1 MATTDTPP
9 RVTRAQIVGV
19 TLGNALEF
27 YDFLIFTFFAVEI
40 GRTFFPATD
49 PQSSLLAALATFGAG
64 FLTRPLGGLVIGVL
78 GDRLG
83 RRPMMLLS
91 FALIGIA
98 SLGVALTPSYA
109 AIGIAAPLL
118 VLFWR
123 LVQGFALGGEVGP
136 STAFLAE
143 AAPPHRRG
151 LYVSM
156 QMFGQNIAVL
166 VAGLVGLALS
176 QVMND
181 AMLASWGWRIALA
194 IGVGVVPIGLVLRR
208 TLPETLPSDAP
219 APRLRD
225 YRRIAIIAFVALL
238 SGTIMA
244 YVTNY
249 LITFTTTTLHLLPS
263 TTFWATIVVG
273 IGAGVATIGLMRR
286 QTSPETL
293 PGDTS
298 ATGAPLFRDY
308 RRTAIIAFVAL
319 LSGTIMTYV
328 TNYLTTFAK
337 TTLHLPSGTAFW
349 ATIAVGI
356 GGTIGAPLGGWL
368 ADRYGRRPAMILPTL
383 FVCLITLPAFW
394 LLTVAPGKA
403 SLVLVG
409 CTLRLSIG
417 ISLSAVLVH
426 ITEDFPARVRSGA
439 LAIVYALAIS
449 IFGGSTQFAVAWLT
463 GVTGNPLAPAW
474 YMAAAAVL
482 GFVALCFARETA
494 PALRHAGL
502 VPASAEPQ
510 AASLVARQTPAQG
523 RGDD

>member
-156 QMFGQNIAVL
+156 QMFGQNVAVL

-181 AMLASWGWRIALA
+181 AMLASWGWRIAMA
-194 IGVGVVPIGLVLRR
+194 IGVGVVPIGLALRR

-219 APRLRD
+219 ATR
-225 YRRIAIIAFVALL
+225 
-238 SGTIMA
+238 
-244 YVTNY
+244 
-249 LITFTTTTLHLLPS
+249 
-263 TTFWATIVVG
+263 
-273 IGAGVATIGLMRR
+273 
-286 QTSPETL
+286 
-293 PGDTS
+293 
-298 ATGAPLFRDY
+298 APLLRDY

-403 SLVLVG
+403 SLFVVG

-417 ISLSAVLVH
+417 IALSAVLVH
-426 ITEDFPARVRSGA
+426 ITEDFPARIRSGA

-474 YMAAAAVL
+474 YMAVAAVVGL
-482 GFVALCFARETA
+482 VALCFARETA
-494 PALRHAGL
+494 P
-502 VPASAEPQ
+502 
-510 AASLVARQTPAQG
+510 G
-523 RGDD
+523 RAPSRV

>member
-143 AAPPHRRG
+143 AAPPLRRG

-156 QMFGQNIAVL
+156 QMFGQNVAVL
-166 VAGLVGLALS
+166 VAGLIGLALA
-176 QVMND
+176 QIMDD

-219 APRLRD
+219 
-225 YRRIAIIAFVALL
+225 
-238 SGTIMA
+238 
-244 YVTNY
+244 
-249 LITFTTTTLHLLPS
+249 TT
-263 TTFWATIVVG
+263 
-273 IGAGVATIGLMRR
+273 R
-286 QTSPETL
+286 
-293 PGDTS
+293 
-298 ATGAPLFRDY
+298 APLLRDY

-403 SLVLVG
+403 SLFLVG
-409 CTLRLSIG
+409 CTLRLLIG
-417 ISLSAVLVH
+417 IALSAVLVH
-426 ITEDFPARVRSGA
+426 ITEDFPARIRSGA

-474 YMAAAAVL
+474 YMGVAAAVGL
-482 GFVALCFARETA
+482 VALCFARETA
-494 PALRHAGL
+494 P
-502 VPASAEPQ
+502 
-510 AASLVARQTPAQG
+510 G
-523 RGDD
+523 RAKPIQ

>member
-1 MATTDTPP
+1 MMTAP
-9 RVTRAQIVGV
+9 RVTASQVVGV

-40 GRTFFPATD
+40 GHTFFPATN

-91 FALIGIA
+91 FALIGVA

-156 QMFGQNIAVL
+156 QMFGQNVAVL
-166 VAGLVGLALS
+166 VAGLIGLALA
-176 QVMND
+176 QVMDD
-181 AMLASWGWRIALA
+181 ATLASWGWRIALA

-208 TLPETLPSDAP
+208 TLPETLPGDASAVP
-219 APRLRD
+219 AP
-225 YRRIAIIAFVALL
+225 
-238 SGTIMA
+238 
-244 YVTNY
+244 
-249 LITFTTTTLHLLPS
+249 
-263 TTFWATIVVG
+263 
-273 IGAGVATIGLMRR
+273 
-286 QTSPETL
+286 
-293 PGDTS
+293 
-298 ATGAPLFRDY
+298 PLRDY
-308 RRTAIIAFVAL
+308 RRTAIIAFLAL

-328 TNYLTTFAK
+328 TNFLTTFAK

-368 ADRYGRRPAMILPTL
+368 ADRYGRRPAMILPSL

-394 LLTVAPGKA
+394 LLTIAPGKA
-403 SLVLVG
+403 TLFLVG
-409 CTLRLSIG
+409 CILRLSIG
-417 ISLSAVLVH
+417 VALSAVLVH
-426 ITEDFPARVRSGA
+426 ITEDFPARIRSGA

-449 IFGGSTQFAVAWLT
+449 IFGGSTQFVVAWLT
-463 GVTGNPLAPAW
+463 GVTGSPLAPAW
-474 YMAAAAVL
+474 YMAAAAIL

-494 PALRHAGL
+494 PGIAKR
-502 VPASAEPQ
+502 
-510 AASLVARQTPAQG
+510 T
-523 RGDD
+523 

>member
-1 MATTDTPP
+1 MATTNTPP

-40 GRTFFPATD
+40 GRTFFPATN

-91 FALIGIA
+91 FALIGTA

-143 AAPPHRRG
+143 AAPLHRRG

-166 VAGLVGLALS
+166 VAGLIGLALA
-176 QVMND
+176 QVMDD
-181 AMLASWGWRIALA
+181 ATLASWGWRIALA
-194 IGVGVVPIGLVLRR
+194 LGVGVVPIGLVLRR

-219 APRLRD
+219 AIP
-225 YRRIAIIAFVALL
+225 
-238 SGTIMA
+238 
-244 YVTNY
+244 
-249 LITFTTTTLHLLPS
+249 
-263 TTFWATIVVG
+263 
-273 IGAGVATIGLMRR
+273 
-286 QTSPETL
+286 
-293 PGDTS
+293 
-298 ATGAPLFRDY
+298 APPLRDY
-308 RRTAIIAFVAL
+308 RRTAIIAFLAL
-319 LSGTIMTYV
+319 LSGTIMTYA
-328 TNYLTTFAK
+328 TNFLTTFAK
-337 TTLHLPSGTAFW
+337 TTLHLPSATAFW

-394 LLTVAPGKA
+394 LLTIAPGKA
-403 SLVLVG
+403 SLFVVG
-409 CTLRLSIG
+409 CGLRLSIG
-417 ISLSAVLVH
+417 IALSAVLVH
-426 ITEDFPARVRSGA
+426 ITEDFPARIRSGA

-449 IFGGSTQFAVAWLT
+449 IFGGSTQFVVAWLT
-463 GVTGNPLAPAW
+463 GVTGSPLAPAW
-474 YMAAAAVL
+474 YMAAAAVV
-482 GFVALCFARETA
+482 GFAALCFARETA
-494 PALRHAGL
+494 P
-502 VPASAEPQ
+502 
-510 AASLVARQTPAQG
+510 G
-523 RGDD
+523 RAPSPGPYAP

>member
-1 MATTDTPP
+1 MTINTAP
-9 RVTRAQIVGV
+9 RVTASQVVGV

-40 GRTFFPATD
+40 GHTFFPATD

-91 FALIGIA
+91 FALIGVA

-156 QMFGQNIAVL
+156 QMFGQNVAVL
-166 VAGLVGLALS
+166 VAGLIGLALA
-176 QVMND
+176 QVMDD
-181 AMLASWGWRIALA
+181 ATLASWGWRIALA
-194 IGVGVVPIGLVLRR
+194 LGVGVVPIGLVLRR

-219 APRLRD
+219 AIP
-225 YRRIAIIAFVALL
+225 
-238 SGTIMA
+238 
-244 YVTNY
+244 
-249 LITFTTTTLHLLPS
+249 
-263 TTFWATIVVG
+263 
-273 IGAGVATIGLMRR
+273 
-286 QTSPETL
+286 
-293 PGDTS
+293 
-298 ATGAPLFRDY
+298 APPLRDY
-308 RRTAIIAFVAL
+308 RRTAIIAFLAL

-328 TNYLTTFAK
+328 TNFLTTFAK

-356 GGTIGAPLGGWL
+356 GGTIGAPIGGWL
-368 ADRYGRRPAMILPTL
+368 ADRYGRRPAMILPML

-394 LLTVAPGKA
+394 LLTIAPGKA
-403 SLVLVG
+403 SLFLVG
-409 CTLRLSIG
+409 CILRLSIG
-417 ISLSAVLVH
+417 IALSAVLVH
-426 ITEDFPARVRSGA
+426 ITEDFPARIRSGA

-449 IFGGSTQFAVAWLT
+449 IFGGSTQFMVAWLT
-463 GVTGNPLAPAW
+463 GITSNPLAPAW
-474 YMAAAAVL
+474 YMAGAALIGV
-482 GFVALCFARETA
+482 VAMAFARETA
-494 PALRHAGL
+494 PSKA
-502 VPASAEPQ
+502 PA
-510 AASLVARQTPAQG
+510 AR
-523 RGDD
+523 

>member
-1 MATTDTPP
+1 MTTITAP
-9 RVTRAQIVGV
+9 RVTASQVVGV

-40 GRTFFPATD
+40 GHTFFPATD

-91 FALIGIA
+91 FALIGVA

-181 AMLASWGWRIALA
+181 GTLASWGWRIALA
-194 IGVGVVPIGLVLRR
+194 VGVAVVPIGLALRR

-219 APRLRD
+219 AIP
-225 YRRIAIIAFVALL
+225 
-238 SGTIMA
+238 
-244 YVTNY
+244 
-249 LITFTTTTLHLLPS
+249 
-263 TTFWATIVVG
+263 
-273 IGAGVATIGLMRR
+273 
-286 QTSPETL
+286 
-293 PGDTS
+293 
-298 ATGAPLFRDY
+298 APPLRDY
-308 RRTAIIAFVAL
+308 RRTAIIAFLAL

-328 TNYLTTFAK
+328 TNFLTTFAK
-337 TTLHLPSGTAFW
+337 TTLHLPSSTAFW

-394 LLTVAPGKA
+394 LLTVVPGIA
-403 SLVLVG
+403 SLFLVG
-409 CTLRLSIG
+409 CILRLSIG
-417 ISLSAVLVH
+417 IALSAVLVH
-426 ITEDFPARVRSGA
+426 ITEDFPARIRSGA

-449 IFGGSTQFAVAWLT
+449 IFGGSTQFVVAWLT
-463 GVTGNPLAPAW
+463 GVTGSPLAPAW

-494 PALRHAGL
+494 PLR
-502 VPASAEPQ
+502 
-510 AASLVARQTPAQG
+510 AAPRN
-523 RGDD
+523 

>member
-1 MATTDTPP
+1 MTNITAP
-9 RVTRAQIVGV
+9 RVTASQIVGV

-40 GRTFFPATD
+40 GHTFFPATD

-91 FALIGIA
+91 FALIGVA

-156 QMFGQNIAVL
+156 QMFGQNVAVL
-166 VAGLVGLALS
+166 AAGLIGLALA
-176 QVMND
+176 QVMDD

-194 IGVGVVPIGLVLRR
+194 LGVGVVPIGLVLRR

-219 APRLRD
+219 AIP
-225 YRRIAIIAFVALL
+225 
-238 SGTIMA
+238 
-244 YVTNY
+244 
-249 LITFTTTTLHLLPS
+249 
-263 TTFWATIVVG
+263 
-273 IGAGVATIGLMRR
+273 
-286 QTSPETL
+286 
-293 PGDTS
+293 
-298 ATGAPLFRDY
+298 APPLRDY
-308 RRTAIIAFVAL
+308 RRTAIIAFLAL

-328 TNYLTTFAK
+328 TNFLTTFAK

-368 ADRYGRRPAMILPTL
+368 ADRYGRRPAMILPIL

-403 SLVLVG
+403 SLFLVG
-409 CTLRLSIG
+409 CILRLSIG
-417 ISLSAVLVH
+417 IALSAVLVH
-426 ITEDFPARVRSGA
+426 ITEDFPARIRSGA

-449 IFGGSTQFAVAWLT
+449 IFGGSTQFVVAWLT
-463 GVTGNPLAPAW
+463 GVTGSPLAPAW

-482 GFVALCFARETA
+482 GFIALCFARETA
-494 PALRHAGL
+494 PGIAKR
-502 VPASAEPQ
+502 
-510 AASLVARQTPAQG
+510 T
-523 RGDD
+523 

>member
-1 MATTDTPP
+1 MATTNTPP

-40 GRTFFPATD
+40 GRTFFPATN

-91 FALIGIA
+91 FALIGTA

-166 VAGLVGLALS
+166 VAGLIGLALA
-176 QVMND
+176 QVMDD
-181 AMLASWGWRIALA
+181 ATLASWGWRIALA
-194 IGVGVVPIGLVLRR
+194 LGVGVVPIGLVLRR

-219 APRLRD
+219 AIP
-225 YRRIAIIAFVALL
+225 
-238 SGTIMA
+238 
-244 YVTNY
+244 
-249 LITFTTTTLHLLPS
+249 
-263 TTFWATIVVG
+263 
-273 IGAGVATIGLMRR
+273 
-286 QTSPETL
+286 
-293 PGDTS
+293 
-298 ATGAPLFRDY
+298 APPLRDY
-308 RRTAIIAFVAL
+308 RRTAIIAFLAL

-328 TNYLTTFAK
+328 TNFLTTFAK

-403 SLVLVG
+403 SLFVVG
-409 CTLRLSIG
+409 CGLRLSIG
-417 ISLSAVLVH
+417 IALSAVLVH
-426 ITEDFPARVRSGA
+426 ITEDFPARIRSGA

-449 IFGGSTQFAVAWLT
+449 IFGGSTQFVVAWLT
-463 GVTGNPLAPAW
+463 GVTGNSLAPAW
-474 YMAAAAVL
+474 YMAAAAVV
-482 GFVALCFARETA
+482 GFAALCFARETA
-494 PALRHAGL
+494 P
-502 VPASAEPQ
+502 
-510 AASLVARQTPAQG
+510 G
-523 RGDD
+523 RAPSPGPYAP